1 MRWYNRLPHNTT
13 ECKRHFDEEITCQR
27 ANPPHAAV
35 VDCSVNIKANKKR
48 ERNTLRY
55 VNEAKQEDGCLLS
68 KTYISS
74 GFRES
79 YSVMEFVRKYL
90 ITKQLLFHKLIKLVF
105 SVIAGSD
112 AQRGRLIWLVQ
123 KHVRLFRLYCVRFV
137 LLSICRATAYDMA
150 SSPQRKPLT

>member
-1 MRWYNRLPHNTT
+1 MTALSKMRWYNRLPHTRPSVNDTLMR
-13 ECKRHFDEEITCQR
+13 KLLVNAQ
-27 ANPPHAAV
+27 NPPHAAV

-79 YSVMEFVRKYL
+79 YSVMEFARKYL
-90 ITKQLLFHKLIKLVF
+90 ITKQLLFHKLISL
-105 SVIAGSD
+105 
-112 AQRGRLIWLVQ
+112 LC
-123 KHVRLFRLYCVRFV
+123 YCG
-137 LLSICRATAYDMA
+137 L
-150 SSPQRKPLT
+150 